1 MHGIGIKNVKKIVA
15 KYKGMYDMECE
26 DDEVVT
32 TVTMLYK
39 QKKIVEKRLLMP
51 NLDYFLLLITKKSK
65 NIPKNPY

>member
-1 MHGIGIKNVKKIVA
+1 MTLQLHQKKKNNAWYRNKNVKKIVA

-39 QKKIVEKRLLMP
+39 
-51 NLDYFLLLITKKSK
+51 
-65 NIPKNPY
+65 

>member
-15 KYKGMYDMECE
+15 KYKGTYDMECE

-39 QKKIVEKRLLMP
+39 
-51 NLDYFLLLITKKSK
+51 
-65 NIPKNPY
+65 